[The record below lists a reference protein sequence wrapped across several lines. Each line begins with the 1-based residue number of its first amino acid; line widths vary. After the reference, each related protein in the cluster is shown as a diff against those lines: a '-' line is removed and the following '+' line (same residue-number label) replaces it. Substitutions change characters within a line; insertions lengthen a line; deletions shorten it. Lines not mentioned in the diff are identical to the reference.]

1 MKFSYCLP
9 VLIFL
14 IYLSACSCRNNDT
27 ERSELTPDSLIL
39 ESIFPLQDKHCHGS
53 TIVEL
58 PNKDLLVAWFHGS
71 GERTADDVAIKGARY
86 NHKTQQWGDP
96 FIMADVPDFP
106 DINPVLFIDNNKQLW
121 LVWYTVLAYQWQSSV
136 LKYRISDNYLQESG
150 APEWKWQDMIHV
162 KPDGSSPEGIGKN
175 DEFVKTLNRKYD
187 EYYLSLVSSGQIK
200 KDGSGTITE
209 ALWEEARSHY
219 MGIAKGINLIG
230 NGTDTD
236 EKGEKV
242 KAQLGYPLMRRIGW
256 QTRNKPLIAG
266 NRILLPLYSDGFDF
280 SLIAITE
287 NRGKTWQF
295 SEPIVGAGAVQPAIA
310 LLRDS
315 SIIAYMRDNGPP
327 PKRLMKSISKDF
339 GKTWS
344 TVEDSEIPNPGTAA
358 DITVLKSGN
367 WVVAH
372 NDVEDGRHRLSVW
385 LSPDEGKTW
394 PYRKTLVNGEPGSE
408 VRGHYPA
415 IIQGSDGTIHVSFT
429 NQVPGP
435 EGKAAVKNITHA
447 AFSEKWFYS
456 IHGTRVDL

>member
-1 MKFSYCLP
+1 MKHYYFLL
-9 VLIFL
+9 VLSLMVI
-14 IYLSACSCRNNDT
+14 LSGCSSGNKDAN
-27 ERSELTPDSLIL
+27 RSDIKADSLIM

-58 PNKDLLVAWFHGS
+58 PNGDLLAAWFHGS

-86 NHKTQQWGDP
+86 NHNTNKWGEP
-96 FIMADVPDFP
+96 FTMADVPDFP

-162 KPDGSSPEGIGKN
+162 KPDGNSPEGIGRN

-187 EYYLSLVSSGQIK
+187 EYYLSLVSSGYIK
-200 KDGSGTITE
+200 KDDSGTITE
-209 ALWEEARSHY
+209 ALWEQARSHY
-219 MGIAKGINLIG
+219 LGIAKGLNLIS
-230 NGTDTD
+230 NGSDTD

-280 SLIAITE
+280 SLIAITQ
-287 NRGKTWQF
+287 NSGKTWQF
-295 SEPIVGAGAVQPAIA
+295 SEPIVGAGAVQPALA
-310 LLRDS
+310 LLKDS
-315 SIIAYMRDNGPP
+315 SIISYMRDNGPP
-327 PKRLMKSISKDF
+327 PKRLMKSISKDW

-344 TVEDSEIPNPGTAA
+344 TVDDSEIPNPGTAA
-358 DITVLKSGN
+358 DIVVLKSGN

-372 NDVEDGRHRLSVW
+372 NDIEDGRHRLSVW
-385 LSPDEGKTW
+385 LSTDEGKTW
-394 PYRKTLVNGEPGSE
+394 PYRKTLVNGEPGSD

-415 IIQGSDGTIHVSFT
+415 IIQGSDEIIHVSFT
-429 NQVPGP
+429 NQISGP
-435 EGKAAVKNITHA
+435 DGKTSVKNITHA
-447 AFSEKWFYS
+447 AFSEKWLYS
-456 IHGTRVDL
+456 IQGTRVDL

>member
-1 MKFSYCLP
+1 MKHYYCLL
-9 VLIFL
+9 VLFL
-14 IYLSACSCRNNDT
+14 MVFLPGCSSGDKDAN
-27 ERSELTPDSLIL
+27 RSGIQADSLIM

-53 TIVEL
+53 TILEL
-58 PNKDLLVAWFHGS
+58 PNGDLLAAWFHGS

-86 NHKTQQWGDP
+86 NHNTNTWGEP
-96 FIMADVPDFP
+96 FTMADVLDFP
-106 DINPVLFIDNNKQLW
+106 DINPVLFIDNDKQLW

-150 APEWKWQDMIHV
+150 APVWKWQDMIHV
-162 KPDGSSPEGIGKN
+162 KPDGNSPEGIGRN

-187 EYYLSLVSSGQIK
+187 EYYLSLISSGYIK

-219 MGIAKGINLIG
+219 MGIAKGMNLVS

-242 KAQLGYPLMRRIGW
+242 KAQLGYPLMRRIGR

-280 SLIAITE
+280 SLIAITINGGE
-287 NRGKTWQF
+287 TWHF
-295 SEPIVGAGAVQPAIA
+295 SEPIVGAGAVQPALA
-310 LLRDS
+310 LLKDS

-327 PKRLMKSISKDF
+327 PKRLMKSISKDQ

-344 TVEDSEIPNPGTAA
+344 TVDDSEIPNPGTAA
-358 DITVLKSGN
+358 DIVVLKSGN

-372 NDVEDGRHRLSVW
+372 NDIEDGRHRLSVW

-415 IIQGSDGTIHVSFT
+415 IIQGSDEIIHVSFT
-429 NQVPGP
+429 NQIPGP
-435 EGKAAVKNITHA
+435 NGKSAVKNITHA
-447 AFSEKWFYS
+447 AFSEKWLIS
-456 IHGTRVDL
+456 EIH